1 MFKITVNSLF
11 QLSQITGL
19 VAQTGIISIH
29 GHSGSLNS
37 SWEIIDIDEEEKGTQ
52 AGALWDTNFYILNV
66 RINTINPTKLLTV
79 GQVRLK
85 PGEFSVLDAVKFK
98 LFTENIVI
106 NCIKCFFQVYKH

>member
-1 MFKITVNSLF
+1 MFKIIVNSLF
-11 QLSQITGL
+11 QLSPITGL

-79 GQVRLK
+79 GKVKTETRRVLGVRCRKVQAFYREYCDQLYQML
-85 PGEFSVLDAVKFK
+85 FSGL
-98 LFTENIVI
+98 
-106 NCIKCFFQVYKH
+106 